1 MRPRLQ
7 KCIRLLPWLLLLTI
21 GFYLVLGEG
30 WKDVTLGRFHR
41 KAQGMFADVGGVTEA
56 RIYLLM
62 GTNEQQTQETFP
74 IRPYGTT
81 EPVCGSIT
89 LTGQKLGAFLDLWS
103 WQSPAQWRQA
113 LCHEPAYGFRL
124 YRGNNLVAETSVC
137 WECSNFYVE
146 VWPFGSG
153 WYGFDADSK
162 IAKDLLNY
170 CDSLL
175 PYARA
180 KDTQARSTNE

>member
-1 MRPRLQ
+1 
-7 KCIRLLPWLLLLTI
+7 LTI

-62 GTNEQQTQETFP
+62 GTKEQQTQENFP

-81 EPVCGSIT
+81 EPVCGSIA
-89 LTGQKLGAFLDLWS
+89 LTGEKLGAFLDLWS
-103 WQSPAQWRQA
+103 WQSPAQLRQA

-124 YRGNNLVAETSVC
+124 YRGNNFDAETSVC

-146 VWPFGSG
+146 VWHFGSG

-162 IAKDLLNY
+162 IAKDLLNF

-180 KDTQARSTNE
+180 KDTQDRSTNE